1 MKTAKLDALATLP
14 ARSAHMSVM
23 TDSTPQR
30 AATTTPAHAAR
41 NLMTTDQLCEFL
53 QVSRRTVATWRA
65 QHNGPAYVRLGN
77 SVRYRPQDVDAW
89 LSRGLV
95 TPLRDAA

>member
-1 MKTAKLDALATLP
+1 
-14 ARSAHMSVM
+14 MSVM
-23 TDSTPQR
+23 TDSTSQR
-30 AATTTPAHAAR
+30 AATTITAR

-65 QHNGPAYVRLGN
+65 QHTGPAYFRLGN
-77 SVRYRPQDVDAW
+77 SVRYRPDDVDAW

>member
-1 MKTAKLDALATLP
+1 
-14 ARSAHMSVM
+14 MSVM

-30 AATTTPAHAAR
+30 AATTITAHAAR

-65 QHNGPAYVRLGN
+65 QHTGPAYVRLGN
-77 SVRYRPQDVDAW
+77 SVRYRPEDVDAW